1 MHRKMLPMALLDACE
16 GSCVEG
22 RTRLQ
27 KLVFLMEQELDEVS
41 AASLDSPDYNFI
53 PYDYGPFSKKL
64 YDDLD
69 SLEEAGLIEVEE
81 EPMADG
87 KVKYTYQLTERGQ
100 SWVQNQLAD
109 SSADK
114 AHSLAEGLAAEYDD
128 MLLSDL
134 IDEVYAEYP
143 EYAKN
148 SVW

>member
-1 MHRKMLPMALLDACE
+1 MHRKMLPMALLDASE
-16 GSCVEG
+16 EDQVEG

-27 KLVFLMEQELDEVS
+27 KLVFLMEQELDEVP

-53 PYDYGPFSKKL
+53 PYDYGPFSKEL

-69 SLEEAGLIEVEE
+69 SLEEAGFIDVEE

-87 KVKYTYQLTERGQ
+87 KVKYIYRLTRQGQ

-109 SSADK
+109 SSAGE
-114 AHSLAEGLAAEYDD
+114 AHSLAENLASEYND

-143 EYAKN
+143 EYAEN

>member
-16 GSCVEG
+16 GDEIEG

-27 KLVFLMEQELDEVS
+27 KLVFLMEQELEEDPE
-41 AASLDSPDYNFI
+41 ASLDSSDYNFI

-69 SLEEAGLIEVEE
+69 SLEDSQLIEVEE
-81 EPMADG
+81 EDMEDG
-87 KVKYTYQLTERGQ
+87 KVKYNYRLTDQGRK
-100 SWVQNQLAD
+100 WVKDQQAD
-109 SSADK
+109 SSAES
-114 AHSLAEGLAAEYDD
+114 AQSLAKTLAEKYDE
-128 MLLSDL
+128 MVLSDL

>member
-1 MHRKMLPMALLDACE
+1 MHRKILPMALLDASDA
-16 GSCVEG
+16 GQIEG

-27 KLVFLMEQELDEVS
+27 KLVFLMEQELDEVPT
-41 AASLDSPDYNFI
+41 ASLDDSDYNFI
-53 PYDYGPFSKKL
+53 PYDYGPFSKEL

-87 KVKYTYQLTERGQ
+87 KLKYVYHLTEKGQ
-100 SWVQNQLAD
+100 SWVQNQLTD

-114 AHSLAEGLAAEYDD
+114 AHSLAEGLASEYND

-143 EYAKN
+143 EYAEN

>member
-16 GSCVEG
+16 DNCVEG

-27 KLVFLMEQELDEVS
+27 KLVFLMEQELNEVLT
-41 AASLDSPDYNFI
+41 ASLDSSDYNFI
-53 PYDYGPFSKKL
+53 PYDYGPFSKEL

-69 SLEEAGLIEVEE
+69 SLEEDGLIEVEE

-87 KVKYTYQLTERGQ
+87 KVKYIYRLTERGQ
-100 SWVQNQLAD
+100 RWVQDQLAD
-109 SSADK
+109 SNSETAY
-114 AHSLAEGLAAEYDD
+114 SLAEALAAEYND

-143 EYAKN
+143 EYAEN